1 MFANS
6 KVIEVPGMLSCWEEA
21 AGWECQTCLG
31 APSSHR
37 ISSQDGG
44 GEQHWDHRA
53 QPRWAVP
60 ELQWNSHLNT
70 VVVQRH
76 HEDKT
81 TTKVQDVLPL
91 LSFLLHL
98 FRSLQVAGDLA
109 ELLLEK
115 APFLLKRVGKK
126 LLPVF
131 HDHLL

>member
-1 MFANS
+1 MEEGNS
-6 KVIEVPGMLSCWEEA
+6 TGTTEPSPAGQCLSCS
-21 AGWECQTCLG
+21 GT
-31 APSSHR
+31 PTST
-37 ISSQDGG
+37 
-44 GEQHWDHRA
+44 
-53 QPRWAVP
+53 
-60 ELQWNSHLNT
+60 T

-76 HEDKT
+76 HEGKT

-91 LSFLLHL
+91 FSFLLHL

-131 HDHLL
+131 HDRLW

>member
-31 APSSHR
+31 TPSSHR

-60 ELQWNSHLNT
+60 ELQWNSHLNNSGC
-70 VVVQRH
+70 
-76 HEDKT
+76 
-81 TTKVQDVLPL
+81 P
-91 LSFLLHL
+91 
-98 FRSLQVAGDLA
+98 
-109 ELLLEK
+109 K
-115 APFLLKRVGKK
+115 APRGQNHNKSTGCTSTVLFFITSVQVLAGCRGSGRTAAGKSTFPIEK
-126 LLPVF
+126 SGEKTPPCVS
-131 HDHLL
+131 